1 MDGGFNSGKTQGL
14 KHKIK
19 GRFGNTFQLRWT
31 AGLFWKTAGALLQN
45 NQVVAVS
52 SDVDRW
58 ITIPWPRA
66 KRGSD
71 LIYAV
76 HTRSNGSERKGGKSP
91 AATIGCGG
99 ASPARLKPVIR
110 ARFWAAGW
118 CKGTRAVCV
127 THWGLERGSGMV
139 VVE

>member
-1 MDGGFNSGKTQGL
+1 MDCGFISENCRGSLAKDP
-14 KHKIK
+14 
-19 GRFGNTFQLRWT
+19 
-31 AGLFWKTAGALLQN
+31 AE
-45 NQVVAVS
+45 AVS

-76 HTRSNGSERKGGKSP
+76 HTRSNGSEQKGGKSP

-99 ASPARLKPVIR
+99 ASLARRNGSNPALIRLRIGLGS
-110 ARFWAAGW
+110 FS
-118 CKGTRAVCV
+118 AVLQDYL
-127 THWGLERGSGMV
+127 GDPA
-139 VVE
+139 